1 VPTNKSSNVI
11 VVGGGIVGASS
22 AYFLQ
27 RAGVCVTLVESQ
39 HLAFGASGRNA
50 GFIWLSLRPA
60 GVQLEL
66 ARAGLALYPG
76 IVDDIGNSFEF
87 RQHGGM
93 IYCFNDGQLQV
104 LNELAT
110 VRRGDGLRMEVV
122 DSRRARELC
131 PILPESVVGATYCH
145 DDAQVYTAKFVC
157 ALGDTIRRRGGR
169 VLEKTAVTGIRRF
182 AGSVIGV
189 DTSAGPIDADTVVV
203 AMGSWSAPLLAGLD
217 INLPVRPMRL
227 QATATTPIKERFKP
241 VLYGPLALKQYSL
254 IRNLPSYRDDLFR
267 SPTEASLTNVELLE
281 CLCQRQD
288 GTVLM
293 GCAMDYPGYKDT
305 STLEGIGITA
315 KVFSEHIPALRDV
328 EVDRSWACMLPSTP
342 DSIPY
347 IGRHP
352 SCKGLIIAAGHVF
365 GNAAGP
371 ITGKM
376 VADLVTGGL
385 SEMDMSAFD
394 VTRHAASGLD
404 EVVRW

>member
-267 SPTEASLTNVELLE
+267 SPTEAS
-281 CLCQRQD
+281 
-288 GTVLM
+288 
-293 GCAMDYPGYKDT
+293 